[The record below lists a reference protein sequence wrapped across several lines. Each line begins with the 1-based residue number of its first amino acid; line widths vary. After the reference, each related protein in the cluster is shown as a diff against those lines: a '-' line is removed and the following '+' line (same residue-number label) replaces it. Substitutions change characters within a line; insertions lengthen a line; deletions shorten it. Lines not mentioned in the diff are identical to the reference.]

1 MNYQEAEMIENLL
14 TDFAAALEKF
24 YQHHFGAY
32 GPTRKYLNVVTDSSP
47 FAVQAASMSFWAYD
61 LEYFEQKWGSKVWA
75 GGWKVVKKY
84 INTTSKSLAPG
95 LDVVALFR
103 RKDEC
108 VLSFA
113 GTTGLA
119 DWSTNLNVKTLQS
132 LEECG
137 LQNVHEGFFEDFV
150 QFMLGDTWSDEI
162 EPEIQSECGGRL
174 SVTGHSQGA
183 VLAELFAACVNR
195 VDAVTLPDLWRW
207 GQLVHPGRRV
217 STRVT
222 VTGVYGVASPGCT
235 VDSQLENA
243 NMSGGVFSGVRFFN
257 MDSESFDPVPWI
269 TAILNFQHA
278 KYQAIQL
285 VSKGQELV
293 KYHAGTFDA
302 RWQPLTSTV
311 FGKLLSL
318 PNHMGP
324 EYMRRILAFTR
335 KVWITILAGQN
346 FSEECV
352 LGGINPYIEVQVEN
366 GKENHLTQKTS
377 TGLLDAAF
385 WNETFLLTSYE
396 PGSSLELSAW
406 NDCTMDFKM
415 GSVVLQSIEFDPT
428 GFAGWLSLDT
438 GAQLQISVRIEEL
451 QF

>member
-1 MNYQEAEMIENLL
+1 MSIYEQVEIQSILVLNLVMSLFQLTSNLLIQLPIMLRVLHLICVLGAVSQSFDATSSLTSLRSTTSPADPMTYQEAEMIENLL
-14 TDFAAALEKF
+14 TDFAAALEKL
-24 YQHHFGAY
+24 YQNLFGAY
-32 GPTRKYLNVVTDSSP
+32 GPARKYLNVVTDSSP

-61 LEYFEQKWGSKVWA
+61 LEYFEKTWGPKVWA

-150 QFMLGDTWSDEI
+150 QFMLGDTWSEEI

-222 VTGVYGVASPGCT
+222 VTGDYPFKGICSFLFKRFLFIGIYVNMHMCIKCVMYLCAY
-235 VDSQLENA
+235 A
-243 NMSGGVFSGVRFFN
+243 N
-257 MDSESFDPVPWI
+257 I
-269 TAILNFQHA
+269 
-278 KYQAIQL
+278 
-285 VSKGQELV
+285 
-293 KYHAGTFDA
+293 
-302 RWQPLTSTV
+302 
-311 FGKLLSL
+311 
-318 PNHMGP
+318 
-324 EYMRRILAFTR
+324 
-335 KVWITILAGQN
+335 
-346 FSEECV
+346 
-352 LGGINPYIEVQVEN
+352 YI
-366 GKENHLTQKTS
+366 
-377 TGLLDAAF
+377 
-385 WNETFLLTSYE
+385 
-396 PGSSLELSAW
+396 
-406 NDCTMDFKM
+406 
-415 GSVVLQSIEFDPT
+415 
-428 GFAGWLSLDT
+428 
-438 GAQLQISVRIEEL
+438 
-451 QF
+451 